1 MRSASGQPRR
11 TSVATETASP
21 GDPAGAVVKTAS
33 QNSSRVTTERRTRR
47 RADVRPYPEVSHWVS
62 AKLGAAG
69 FYLVLLIALSLIA
82 SIFIFSATQFQARV
96 ASLTSNGAPVT
107 IWKIEQAREQ
117 WIASR
122 DNKISQDA
130 AVNARVTA
138 AETASKLPV
147 IVKPAPD
154 AKAEVASKRATLLGA
169 VQRLNG
175 AIEKNLRDV
184 ADDQL
189 LAAIQNARPSLDQ
202 SRINPELS
210 EFGRALAESAAQTSN
225 TSRPAETPVKRQ
237 APPTTSVQG
246 LDDLSAGD
254 QRGLILNQVYE
265 LEAMRQSAI
274 AYPIYKA
281 VMFPTDLLVL
291 ALVVVMGLLGSSLL
305 LSYIYVTQFAD
316 RPFAFYVMR
325 PFFGIITAFVI
336 YIVAKAGIPLIA
348 DPTRLGAAA
357 PVNPYFISFLAILS
371 GLMSERAIAS
381 LELLGASYFKDGGAG
396 AASGDDASHDDM
408 GAPESAGSDGVAP
421 PIDDGLNKT
430 AIERYVTSD
439 AQSLQRVKEWLA
451 AQNIDELVG
460 FFVAD
465 PTKASERAQL
475 IRDLSIPTG

>member
-11 TSVATETASP
+11 ASVAPATASLD
-21 GDPAGAVVKTAS
+21 DPAGAVAKNA
-33 QNSSRVTTERRTRR
+33 SRVTNERRTRR
-47 RADVRPYPEVSHWVS
+47 RADVRPYPELTNWVS

-69 FYLVLLIALSLIA
+69 VYLILLIVLSLIA

-96 ASLTSNGAPVT
+96 ASLTSNGASITV
-107 IWKIEQAREQ
+107 WKIEQLRVQ

-122 DNKISQDA
+122 DLKISQEA
-130 AVNARVTA
+130 AVNARVTES
-138 AETASKLPV
+138 ETASKLPV
-147 IVKPAPD
+147 TIKPAPD
-154 AKAEVASKRATLLGA
+154 AKAEVASKRATLLRA

-202 SRINPELS
+202 SRINSELS
-210 EFGRALAESAAQTSN
+210 EFSRALAESAAQTSN
-225 TSRPAETPVKRQ
+225 TPRPAETLVKSQ
-237 APPTTSVQG
+237 APPMTSVQG
-246 LDDLSAGD
+246 LDELSADD

-281 VMFPTDLLVL
+281 VMFPTDLLIL

-316 RPFAFYVMR
+316 RPFAFYFMR
-325 PFFGIITAFVI
+325 PFFGVITALVI

-396 AASGDDASHDDM
+396 AALRDDAPRDDM
-408 GAPESAGSDGVAP
+408 GAPEPAGNEGGAP
-421 PIDDGLNKT
+421 PIDDGRNKT
-430 AIERYVTSD
+430 AIERYVMSD
-439 AQSLQRVKEWLA
+439 PQSLHRVKEWLE
-451 AQNIDELVG
+451 AQNIDALVG

-465 PTKASERAQL
+465 PNKASERARL
-475 IRDLSIPTG
+475 ICDLSIPIG